1 LSIVEL
7 IRLAKANNDFGV
19 LSAGIPYMK
28 TLNIEVHEADGILTV
43 ELRADRIHTGNPWL
57 PALHGG
63 VIGGLLETAAI
74 VQLAHDQDT
83 DNLPKPVNVTVDYL
97 RSGRIATT
105 WARAQVTKQGRRV
118 ANVQA
123 SCWQEDPDKP
133 IASLFGHFLLG

>member
-1 LSIVEL
+1 MSIVEL

-19 LSAGIPYMK
+19 LPAGIPYMK
-28 TLNIEVHEADGILTV
+28 ALNIEVHEAGGILTV
-43 ELRADRIHTGNPWL
+43 ELQADRIHTGNPWL

-83 DNLPKPVNVTVDYL
+83 DNLPKPINVTVDYL
-97 RSGRIATT
+97 RSGRITTT
-105 WARAQVTKQGRRV
+105 WARAQVTRQGRRV

>member
-1 LSIVEL
+1 MSIVEL
-7 IRLAKANNDFGV
+7 VRLAKANNDFGV

-43 ELRADRIHTGNPWL
+43 ELHADRIHTGNPWL

-83 DNLPKPVNVTVDYL
+83 DNLPKPINVTVDYL

-133 IASLFGHFLLG
+133 IASLFGHFLTG

>member
-1 LSIVEL
+1 MSIVEL

-28 TLNIEVHEADGILTV
+28 TLNIEVQEADGILTV
-43 ELRADRIHTGNPWL
+43 ELHADRIHTGNPWL

-83 DNLPKPVNVTVDYL
+83 DNLPKPINVTVDYL
-97 RSGRIATT
+97 RSGRITTT
-105 WARAQVTKQGRRV
+105 WARAQVTRQGRRV

>member
-1 LSIVEL
+1 MSIVEL

-43 ELRADRIHTGNPWL
+43 ELQADRIHIGNPWL

-83 DNLPKPVNVTVDYL
+83 DNLPKPINVTVDYL
-97 RSGRIATT
+97 RSGRITT
-105 WARAQVTKQGRRV
+105 SWARAQVTRQGRRV

>member
-1 LSIVEL
+1 MSIVEL

-43 ELRADRIHTGNPWL
+43 ELHADRIHIGNPWL

-83 DNLPKPVNVTVDYL
+83 DNLPKPINVTVDYL
-97 RSGRIATT
+97 RSGRITTT
-105 WARAQVTKQGRRV
+105 WARAQVTRQGRRV

>member
-1 LSIVEL
+1 MSIVEL

-43 ELRADRIHTGNPWL
+43 ELQADRIHTGNPWL

-83 DNLPKPVNVTVDYL
+83 DNLPKPINVTVDYL

-123 SCWQEDPDKP
+123 SCWQGDPDKP
-133 IASLFGHFLLG
+133 IATLFGHFLMG

>member
-1 LSIVEL
+1 MSIVEL

-43 ELRADRIHTGNPWL
+43 ELQADRIHTGNPWL

-83 DNLPKPVNVTVDYL
+83 DNLPKPINVTVDYL
-97 RSGRIATT
+97 R
-105 WARAQVTKQGRRV
+105 
-118 ANVQA
+118 
-123 SCWQEDPDKP
+123 
-133 IASLFGHFLLG
+133 

>member
-1 LSIVEL
+1 MSIVEL

-43 ELRADRIHTGNPWL
+43 ELQADRIHTGNPWL

-83 DNLPKPVNVTVDYL
+83 DNLPKPINVTVDYL

>member
-1 LSIVEL
+1 MSIVEL

-43 ELRADRIHTGNPWL
+43 ELQADRIHTGNPWL

-83 DNLPKPVNVTVDYL
+83 DNLPKPINVTVDYL

-133 IASLFGHFLLG
+133 IANLFGHFLTG

>member
-1 LSIVEL
+1 MSIVEL
-7 IRLAKANNDFGV
+7 IRRAKANNDFGV

-43 ELRADRIHTGNPWL
+43 ELQADRIHTGNPWL

-83 DNLPKPVNVTVDYL
+83 DNLPKPINVTVDYL

>member
-1 LSIVEL
+1 MSIVEL

-28 TLNIEVHEADGILTV
+28 TLNIEVHAADGILTV
-43 ELRADRIHTGNPWL
+43 ELQADRIHTGNPWL

-83 DNLPKPVNVTVDYL
+83 DNLPKPINVTVDYL

>member
-1 LSIVEL
+1 MSIVEL

-43 ELRADRIHTGNPWL
+43 ELQADRIHTGNPWL

-83 DNLPKPVNVTVDYL
+83 DNLPKPINVTVDYL

-105 WARAQVTKQGRRV
+105 WACAQVTKQGRRV

-123 SCWQEDPDKP
+123 NCWQEDPDKP

>member
-1 LSIVEL
+1 MSIVEL

-43 ELRADRIHTGNPWL
+43 ELQADRIHTGNPWL

-83 DNLPKPVNVTVDYL
+83 DNLPKPINVTVDYL

-123 SCWQEDPDKP
+123 NCWQEDPDKP

>member
-1 LSIVEL
+1 
-7 IRLAKANNDFGV
+7 
-19 LSAGIPYMK
+19 
-28 TLNIEVHEADGILTV
+28 
-43 ELRADRIHTGNPWL
+43 
-57 PALHGG
+57 
-63 VIGGLLETAAI
+63 
-74 VQLAHDQDT
+74 
-83 DNLPKPVNVTVDYL
+83 VTVDYL

>member
-1 LSIVEL
+1 MSIVEL

-43 ELRADRIHTGNPWL
+43 ELQADRIHTGNPWL

-83 DNLPKPVNVTVDYL
+83 DNLPKPINVTVDYL

-123 SCWQEDPDKP
+123 SCWQEDPDTP

>member
-1 LSIVEL
+1 MSIVEL

-43 ELRADRIHTGNPWL
+43 ELQADRIHIGNPWL

-83 DNLPKPVNVTVDYL
+83 DNLPKPINVTVDYL
-97 RSGRIATT
+97 RSGRITTT
-105 WARAQVTKQGRRV
+105 WARAQVTRQGRRV